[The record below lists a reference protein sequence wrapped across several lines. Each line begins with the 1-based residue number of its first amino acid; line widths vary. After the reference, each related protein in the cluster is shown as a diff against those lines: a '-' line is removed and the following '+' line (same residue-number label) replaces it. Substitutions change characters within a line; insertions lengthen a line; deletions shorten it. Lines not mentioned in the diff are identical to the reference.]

1 MKFKTLIILFLVSS
15 CVRTEIMNIPEV
27 RTVDTTKAQKPLP
40 PPPPQVDT
48 TRIPIGWNPSVGD
61 WDETD
66 YNL

>member
-1 MKFKTLIILFLVSS
+1 
-15 CVRTEIMNIPEV
+15 MNAPEV
-27 RTVDTTKAQKPLP
+27 VEVDTTKAQKPLP